1 MAASNSSVGPAEGI
15 PAYVIVDSQDP
26 DRIVPFWCAL
36 LGVEVRQ
43 YRDEGH
49 IVALEPSSSL
59 PGSMTLVFQR
69 VPEAKIG
76 KNRVHVDMYVGDLDE
91 GAARVEE
98 SLEGDG
104 PSQERRWMTATRIG
118 GLWLTPRAT
127 SSVSASHRVVR
138 PAPTTHR
145 QVPNYSWTTRLP
157 R

>member
-98 SLEGDG
+98 LGGRWTEPGTTVDDGDSHWRVMADPEGN
-104 PSQERRWMTATRIG
+104 EFCIC
-118 GLWLTPRAT
+118 LTP
-127 SSVSASHRVVR
+127 SS
-138 PAPTTHR
+138 
-145 QVPNYSWTTRLP
+145 
-157 R
+157 